1 MSITTTVEV
10 VLADDTAERA
20 EVMAVAGFLAGYCGH
35 TRISYATDLR
45 LFTGWCHQAN
55 LTLFAVRRAHL
66 ELFGRWNP
74 HLQQANPLVLKHH
87 LGDVRCDLGCVFSS

>member
-45 LFTGWCHQAN
+45 LFAGW
-55 LTLFAVRRAHL
+55 
-66 ELFGRWNP
+66 
-74 HLQQANPLVLKHH
+74 
-87 LGDVRCDLGCVFSS
+87 